1 MELPQRKPRAQFL
14 FLAVALVWPRCCVS
28 LGELG
33 SRDWMYQ
40 AAPQGLGYLLE

>member
-1 MELPQRKPRAQFL
+1 MELLQRKPSPRLL
-14 FLAVALVWPRCCVS
+14 FLAVALVWPQCCVS

-40 AAPQGLGYLLE
+40 ATPKGLGHLLE